1 MEDAMFKTTISAIAL
16 AAALGTAACAPM
28 PGSAAFNAEVQQDT
42 ETDQAYCQQKL
53 NEAQAQLDAWPVTHC
68 PGEGTNGES
77 YFTTFGHCPSAEPP
91 PTLTPKQ
98 EEFENQLLLQ
108 LLAPRPVSQF
118 TCREVDMGSRLDG
131 EAYPTETSCDGD

>member
-1 MEDAMFKTTISAIAL
+1 
-16 AAALGTAACAPM
+16 M

-118 TCREVDMGSRLDG
+118 ICREVDMGSRLDG